1 MNQMEIVMTTSAN
14 MHVAME
20 REANDADHEGVDA
33 FDDESVREALRDR
46 LKHVKKRA
54 AEAQV
59 IVVEKG
65 KKTARVANEYVHD
78 RPWTT
83 AATALGVG
91 VLIGLLIGRR

>member
-1 MNQMEIVMTTSAN
+1 MSTLTSLQGA
-14 MHVAME
+14 AE
-20 REANDADHEGVDA
+20 RDVKGADSEPAGGQAGGEEGVRDA
-33 FDDESVREALRDR
+33 IGDR
-46 LKHVKKRA
+46 LKQVKKRA
-54 AEAQV
+54 ADAQV

-78 RPWTT
+78 RPWTS

>member
-1 MNQMEIVMTTSAN
+1 MTTSAN
-14 MHVAME
+14 MQGAME
-20 REANDADHEGVDA
+20 RAVKDAGDEGIDV
-33 FDDESVREALRDR
+33 FDDENVREALRDR
-46 LKHVKKRA
+46 LKQVKKRA

-91 VLIGLLIGRR
+91 VLIGLLIARR

>member
-1 MNQMEIVMTTSAN
+1 MEIVMTTSAN
-14 MHVAME
+14 MQVAME

-33 FDDESVREALRDR
+33 FDDKSVREVLRGR
-46 LKHVKKRA
+46 LKRVKKRA

-65 KKTARVANEYVHD
+65 KKTARVADEYVHD

>member
-1 MNQMEIVMTTSAN
+1 MSTLASLQGA
-14 MHVAME
+14 AE
-20 REANDADHEGVDA
+20 RDVKGADSEAVGGQADGE
-33 FDDESVREALRDR
+33 ESVRDAVGDR
-46 LKHVKKRA
+46 LKQVRKKA
-54 AEAQV
+54 ADAQV

-78 RPWTT
+78 RPWTS